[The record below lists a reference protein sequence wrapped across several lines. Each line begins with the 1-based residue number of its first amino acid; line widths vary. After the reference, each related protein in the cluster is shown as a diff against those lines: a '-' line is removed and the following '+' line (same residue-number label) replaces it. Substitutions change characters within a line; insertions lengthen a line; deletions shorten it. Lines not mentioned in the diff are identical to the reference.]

1 MTRLLLLL
9 SIVTALLAP
18 TALRAAEAPGLR
30 FASVAFHDVV
40 DAAADLDSDAVT
52 TDHLIA
58 FFEWLR
64 ADGWTAISL
73 DDVTAAQAGTRPLP
87 AKAMLVTFDD
97 GYRSL
102 YTRVWPLARAYRVP
116 IVAALVG
123 SWLDVP
129 AGGLVDYGGEKLPR
143 EHFISWDEARA
154 MQRSG
159 LIEFASHSYNLHK
172 GVIGNPQGN
181 TMPAAVTARF
191 DPIAGYETEDQTKNR
206 LRADLQRSHAQLERE
221 LGRAPRAVVWPFGRY
236 SRAAQNA
243 AAEAGFKFALTLEPE
258 PASAARPMA
267 LARFLPTENPR
278 VGVFSEALRFGDR
291 LPSAQRLVC
300 VNPAELWHADPAVA
314 DEQLGHAIERVRALG
329 ATAVVLDAVHRRPDG
344 SLSAWFPTSA
354 LPVEADV
361 LARLSWQM
369 QTRAGVDS
377 FVRLPNIEALP
388 EIVAD
393 LARKVPASGL
403 LIDEPGLAGLE
414 PMPGSALPTL
424 RERRAAFDPT
434 GLSAAAARSWQAY
447 QTAKLHRPGLQLA
460 VLQASAPT
468 VDNAE
473 WAPNPL
479 ADLTLRPTA
488 PPGTGAIPSAS
499 RRRVGLWLEAA
510 APPQPAPLVRQL
522 RDFQQRG
529 GTIFGWCPDHM
540 LSDLPPVQQV
550 APDASAST
558 FPIKF

>member
-40 DAAADLDSDAVT
+40 DDAADLDSDAVT

-58 FFEWLR
+58 FFEWMR

-73 DDVTAAQAGTRPLP
+73 DDVAAAQAGTRPLP

-129 AGGLVDYGGEKLPR
+129 AGGLVDYGGEKMPR
-143 EHFISWDEARA
+143 EHFINWDEARA
-154 MQRSG
+154 MQGSG

-191 DPIAGYETEDQTKNR
+191 DPITGYETEEQTKDR
-206 LRADLQRSHAQLERE
+206 LRADLQRSHAQLQRE

-243 AAEAGFKFALTLEPE
+243 AREAGFKFALTLDPE

-278 VGVFSEALRFGDR
+278 VGVYAKALRFGDR
-291 LPSAQRLVC
+291 LPNAQRLVC
-300 VNPAELWHADPAVA
+300 VSPAELWHADPAIA
-314 DEQLGHAIERVRALG
+314 DERLGHAIERVRALG
-329 ATAVVLDAVHRRPDG
+329 ATAVVLDAVHRRADG
-344 SLSAWFPTSA
+344 SFSAWFPTSA

-377 FVRLPNIEALP
+377 LVRLPNIEALP

-403 LIDEPGLAGLE
+403 LIDEPGLAGLAS
-414 PMPGSALPTL
+414 MPGNALPTL
-424 RERRAAFDPT
+424 RDRRAAFDPT
-434 GLSAAAARSWQAY
+434 GLSAAAARSWQAFRRPSCTG
-447 QTAKLHRPGLQLA
+447 QGCNWRCCRTAPPRLDDPKWLPH
-460 VLQASAPT
+460 
-468 VDNAE
+468 
-473 WAPNPL
+473 PL
-479 ADLTLRPTA
+479 ADLTLRTA
-488 PPGTGAIPSAS
+488 PPPGTGAIPASLPSPRGAVAGEPDSAS
-499 RRRVGLWLEAA
+499 ARAA
-510 APPQPAPLVRQL
+510 GEPAP
-522 RDFQQRG
+522 
-529 GTIFGWCPDHM
+529 
-540 LSDLPPVQQV
+540 
-550 APDASAST
+550 
-558 FPIKF
+558 